1 MTTTMPLGSAV
12 VGSPRRADPLQAG
25 LGHDDDDC
33 RNDDDGVD
41 AWVLP
46 PAVMTTT
53 TP

>member
-1 MTTTMPLGSAV
+1 MPLGSAV

-33 RNDDDGVD
+33 RNDDGVD